1 MANASIEQKH
11 VFRGEM
17 SPSKHIFDFARDVF
31 ARLWCFCIFAFSPLQ
46 TLFSLG
52 KSVFD
57 FAIEF
62 RLWEPRFRSQNAFST
77 YASDVFAI

>member
-1 MANASIEQKH
+1 MRKR
-11 VFRGEM
+11 VFRAEM

-31 ARLWCFCIFAFSPLQ
+31 ARLWCFCSIDAFSPLQ

-57 FAIEF
+57 FAIEL
-62 RLWEPRFRSQNAFST
+62 RLWEPRFRSQNAFSA